1 MRSGVHNGPT
11 KQTCL
16 VGALIEEKGC
26 RRVQLDLFP
35 LERERNIS
43 GELLFDHVSNNLTI
57 GPITTAVINVI
68 RPRDDKMECIKFDH
82 PLIFLSIISFV
93 PFFSFSFP
101 AIPRY

>member
-1 MRSGVHNGPT
+1 MRLKSNCIQSEMRSGVHNGPT

-26 RRVQLDLFP
+26 RGVQLGLFL

-57 GPITTAVINVI
+57 DPVTNGSCN
-68 RPRDDKMECIKFDH
+68 
-82 PLIFLSIISFV
+82 
-93 PFFSFSFP
+93 
-101 AIPRY
+101 